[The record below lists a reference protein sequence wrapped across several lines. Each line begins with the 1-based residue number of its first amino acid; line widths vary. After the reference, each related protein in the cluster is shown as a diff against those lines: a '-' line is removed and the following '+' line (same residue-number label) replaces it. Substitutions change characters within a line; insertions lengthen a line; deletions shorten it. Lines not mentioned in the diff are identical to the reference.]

1 MFVLTHV
8 SYLDKE
14 VIHDGLCVV
23 SPGVDVGR
31 DVPQSVDHRP
41 GTPLILV
48 LPLATATPTRRRGT
62 PTTEVLH

>member
-31 DVPQSVDHRP
+31 DVPQSVSHRP

-48 LPLATATPTRRRGT
+48 LPLATATTTRRRGT
-62 PTTEVLH
+62 TTTEVLH